1 MFDTLQIVLYIII
14 IFSNSVYAL
23 AAPLLPKVFEHK
35 NLPGAWVGLI
45 FSMYSISMIIVSP
58 FIGIIVDTIGQANLL
73 AVGLFAMGTAIVFL
87 GFMEEIENDF
97 VVIFVSLFLRA
108 VQGAASA
115 TINTSC
121 FSLAA
126 NKYPK
131 QTEFMV
137 GMLESVSGIG
147 LIAGFLGGSY
157 IYE

>member
-87 GFMEEIENDF
+87 GFMD
-97 VVIFVSLFLRA
+97 VI
-108 VQGAASA
+108 
-115 TINTSC
+115 
-121 FSLAA
+121 
-126 NKYPK
+126 
-131 QTEFMV
+131 
-137 GMLESVSGIG
+137 
-147 LIAGFLGGSY
+147 LI
-157 IYE
+157 